1 MRIARIAHPG
11 GVAFVHVQGE
21 GADLVAAEVADH
33 PFGTP
38 TFTGKKWPMADVRVL
53 APILPSKVIGVELNY
68 ADRARELGRDVP
80 AEPAI
85 FLKPSTAVAGSGA
98 AIRIPTGESTV
109 EFGGGLAVVIG
120 QPCRDVPVARARD
133 VVLGYTIVNDVTAAG
148 QLRGQFDGQLARAKG
163 HDSFCPLGPW
173 IRTDA
178 DPTDLDLRTEVDGEV
193 KQDAS
198 TAQLVHEV
206 PELVAWV
213 SAVMTL
219 LPGDVI
225 LTGTPAGV
233 GPVLAGQTVSVSV
246 DGLGTLTNPVAAR

>member
-1 MRIARIAHPG
+1 
-11 GVAFVHVQGE
+11 VQGE
-21 GADLVAAEVADH
+21 GDDLVAAEVADH

-38 TFTGKKWPMADVRVL
+38 TFTGSTWPMADVRVL
-53 APILPSKVIGVELNY
+53 APILPSKVVGVELNY
-68 ADRARELGRDVP
+68 SDRARELGRDVP
-80 AEPAI
+80 AEPEM
-85 FLKPSTAVAGSGA
+85 FLRPSTTVSGPGA
-98 AIRIPTGESTV
+98 PIKLPTGESTV

-133 VVLGYTIVNDVTAAG
+133 VVLGYTIAGDVTG
-148 QLRGQFDGQLARAKG
+148 GGQLARARS
-163 HDSFCPLGPW
+163 HDTFCPLGPW

-178 DPTDLDLRTEVDGEV
+178 DPADLDLRTEVDGTV
-193 KQDAS
+193 TQDAS

-233 GPVLAGQTVSVSV
+233 APVRAGQTVSVTI
-246 DGLGTLTNPVAAR
+246 DGLGTLSNPVASR